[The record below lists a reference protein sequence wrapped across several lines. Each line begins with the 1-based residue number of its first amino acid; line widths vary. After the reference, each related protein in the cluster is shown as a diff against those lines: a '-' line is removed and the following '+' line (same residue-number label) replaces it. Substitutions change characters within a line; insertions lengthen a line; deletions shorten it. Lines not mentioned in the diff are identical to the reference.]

1 MKKYISWFVLLLCL
15 CNFLPI
21 AAQNEPVC
29 PAKILLSMS
38 RSGSACFGLDR
49 NEACFGNGGVQADF
63 QLPDAAMTFAQPG
76 DIVTLGNISQVQVQ
90 PLEGDVS
97 VANLLVQGNLTN
109 NEERSVGLLLFGNAR
124 IENQVAFVPEYVV
137 RATGSL
143 NIRKTPEIDGE
154 VVEKMAINKT
164 VIANGRTED
173 GSWLRVHI
181 PNSND
186 LGWVSVEVVSAEDD
200 LNTLIVVDL
209 STPVYRPFEVFTLHS
224 TDAGLCDGRLGGGL
238 LMQTPNIIRN
248 VDFTINGINVR
259 LAATAYLQVI
269 DETQLVINVLDGQAE
284 IAAGGATQFIPAGAR
299 TIIPIN
305 AESGQIDGLPSPAEP
320 YMMDDFRALPVNN
333 LPNRLTVA
341 EALTS
346 EQIAAIMAEREAIA
360 MAVVQEPP
368 PIDPGCQRIVRR
380 DTTLWAGPGEFY
392 EAINSIAAGENID
405 PILQLEDADGLTWWQ
420 LRSSNWIRVDQ
431 VSQSG
436 ECNTIPVTAFI
447 PPQRANMLS
456 LETCET
462 NNGPL
467 RVGQTV
473 TIQFIPPPW
482 NNYGEARDAVAVDPG
497 RITIDGQRLY
507 VYASEPI
514 ELGTSDGPFEDRY
527 LRIFS
532 ATWIATGGSH
542 RIVGDRLHYLPTC
555 NITVPFG

>member
-1 MKKYISWFVLLLCL
+1 MKKYLYWLVPLWCLLQFALA
-15 CNFLPI
+15 
-21 AAQNEPVC
+21 AAQDQPVC
-29 PAKILLSMS
+29 PAKILLSLS

-49 NEACFGNGGVQADF
+49 NEACFGNGGIQADF
-63 QLPDAAMTFAQPG
+63 QIADAAMSFAQSG
-76 DIVTLGNISQVQVQ
+76 DIVTLGNVSQIQAQ
-90 PLEGDVS
+90 PLEDDVS
-97 VANLLVQGNLTN
+97 VASLFVQGNLTN
-109 NEERSVGLLLFGNAR
+109 NEERSVALLLFGNAT
-124 IENQVAFVPEYVV
+124 IENNVPFVPEYVV

-143 NIRKTPEIDGE
+143 NIRRTPEIDGE
-154 VVEKMAINKT
+154 VLERMAINKT

-173 GSWLRVHI
+173 GQWLRVRI

-186 LGWVSVEVVSAEDD
+186 LAWVSVEVVSSEDD
-200 LNTLIVVDL
+200 LNTLAVVDL
-209 STPVYRPFEVFTLHS
+209 STPLYRPFEVFTLHS
-224 TDAGLCDGRLGGGL
+224 ADAGLCDGQLAGGL
-238 LMQTPNIIRN
+238 LLQTPNIIRN
-248 VDFTINGINVR
+248 VDFTINGVNIR
-259 LAATAYLQVI
+259 LAATAYLHVI

-284 IAAGGATQFIPAGAR
+284 VAAGGVTQFIPAGSR
-299 TIIPIN
+299 TVIPIN

-320 YMMDDFRALPVNN
+320 YTMDTLRALPVNN
-333 LPNRLTVA
+333 LPNRFHIA
-341 EALTS
+341 EALTT
-346 EQIAAIMAEREAIA
+346 EEIATIMAEREAIA
-360 MAVVQEPP
+360 MAVVEAPP
-368 PIDPGCQRIVRR
+368 PVDNRCQRIVRR

-405 PILQLEDADGLTWWQ
+405 PILQIEDADGLRWWQ
-420 LRSSNWIRVDQ
+420 LRNSNWIRSDQ

-436 ECNTIPVTAFI
+436 ECTTIPVTAFI

-497 RITIDGQRLY
+497 RVMVDGRHLY
-507 VYASEPI
+507 VNASEPI

-532 ATWIATGGSH
+532 ATWVATGGSH
-542 RIVGDRLHYLPTC
+542 RIEGDRLHYLPTC

>member
-1 MKKYISWFVLLLCL
+1 MNKYYSWLVLLLCL
-15 CNFLPI
+15 INFVPSVAQDQPI
-21 AAQNEPVC
+21 C
-29 PAKILLSMS
+29 PAKILLALS

-49 NEACFGNGGVQADF
+49 NEACFGNGAVQADF
-63 QLPDAAMTFAQPG
+63 QMANAAMSFAQAG
-76 DIVTLGNISQVQVQ
+76 DIVTLGNISQMQVQ

-109 NEERSVGLLLFGNAR
+109 NEERSVALFLFGNAT
-124 IENQVAFVPEYVV
+124 IENNVPFVPEYVV

-164 VIANGRTED
+164 VIANGRTQD
-173 GSWLRVHI
+173 SQWLRVHI

-186 LGWVSVEVVSAEDD
+186 LGWVSQEVISSEDD
-200 LNTLIVVDL
+200 LNTLVVVGL
-209 STPVYRPFEVFTLHS
+209 STPVFRPFEVFTLHS
-224 TDAGLCDGRLGGGL
+224 ADAALCDGRLKGGL

-248 VDFTINGINVR
+248 VDFTINGLNVR
-259 LAATAYLQVI
+259 LAATAYLQVV

-284 IAAGGATQFIPAGAR
+284 VAAGGTTQFIPAGTRA
-299 TIIPIN
+299 IIPIN

-320 YMMDDFRALPVNN
+320 YTMDILRALPVNN
-333 LPNRLTVA
+333 LPNRLTITD
-341 EALTS
+341 ALTT
-346 EQIAAIMAEREAIA
+346 EQIAAIMAEREAIV
-360 MAVVQEPP
+360 MAVVQPP
-368 PIDPGCQRIVRR
+368 SAVDTGCQRIVRR
-380 DTTLWAGPGEFY
+380 DATLWAGPGEFY

-405 PILQLEDADGLTWWQ
+405 PILQIEDADGLMWWQ
-420 LRSSNWIRVDQ
+420 LRSSNWIRSDQ
-431 VSQSG
+431 ISQSG

-482 NNYGEARDAVAVDPG
+482 NNYGEARDAVLVDPG
-497 RITIDGQRLY
+497 RVTIDGRGLY
-507 VYASEPI
+507 VSASEPI

-532 ATWIATGGSH
+532 ATWIAVGGSH